1 MRHFVAALWTSW
13 VLYHRTK
20 TEEKE
25 SLTTEIN
32 LEGKFSGPGD
42 PLIFSRGVLGAFG
55 EDVEDRRNKI
65 RE

>member
-1 MRHFVAALWTSW
+1 MRNIC
-13 VLYHRTK
+13 HRTK

-55 EDVEDRRNKI
+55 EDVEDRWNKI
-65 RE
+65 CE